1 MPKNKFFKQ
10 LQESFQILSRGGS
23 KIDSKVQYDDE
34 VPFIG
39 SELESQE
46 VLDLIRKVKNLSQS
60 RKSIYEDYKYMLQD
74 AIISGC
80 VELIADEASIIDDIT
95 GMSYWVDCPSSPK
108 FEKELNEWLKN
119 TIEINK
125 LVWRMAWQ
133 LLVDGGFFLRT
144 FKNDDEARKY
154 IDLGDY
160 FELVKD
166 YLSVTD
172 ITMYGKTI
180 SYQWQ
185 DEKDENN
192 ISLTKDD
199 EFIHIFWDKGAY
211 ETITV
216 EYSEKDNEGI
226 YTRKTK
232 DCKAVYGTSYLENSR
247 QAFLILDLI
256 DTMLLS
262 ARVNK
267 TTLTR
272 LIMTEVGTAG
282 KTETKRIIDRV
293 KGAFKVSS
301 LKINN
306 SYKEGDKTATIQN
319 VYIPTRNGKGEVR
332 VDEFGGNADIRDIS
346 DIEYYTDKLMA
357 SLRVPKAFLG
367 LDSNITAGLGANTM
381 TKVDIRYAR
390 LIKTVKTFI
399 KEAIEEMVKFKI
411 STSSELMKKDD
422 KHDWTIETVP
432 VSTAEE
438 DEKATTLQTVV
449 GVAEQIKGLL
459 SDCSKVDMD
468 ALTKY
473 LLDYILDLPDSEL
486 FYNENT
492 DSEEE
497 VDNTSTKD
505 ANTDEILN
513 RIGQAIQNSA
523 TNTQGEEDEENGE

>member
-1 MPKNKFFKQ
+1 MPKNSFLKQ
-10 LQESFQILSRGGS
+10 LQESFQILSRGGN

-46 VLDLIRKVKNLSQS
+46 VLDLIRKVKNLSQT
-60 RKSIYEDYKYMLQD
+60 RKSIYDDYKYMLQD

-80 VELIADEASIIDDIT
+80 LELISDEASIIDDVT
-95 GMSYWVDCPSSPK
+95 GMSYWVDCPTNK
-108 FEKELNEWLKN
+108 TLEKELNEWLKN

-125 LVWRMAWQ
+125 LVWRMTWQ

-144 FKNDDEARKY
+144 FKNDEEAQKY
-154 IDLGDY
+154 VDLGNY

-180 SYQWQ
+180 AYQWQ
-185 DEKDENN
+185 DEKDEND
-192 ISLTKDD
+192 ISLCKED

-226 YTRKTK
+226 FTRKTK

-332 VDEFGGNADIRDIS
+332 VDEFGGNSDIRDIS

-390 LIKTVKTFI
+390 LIKTVKTLI
-399 KEAIEEMVKFKI
+399 KEAVTEMVKFKI
-411 STSSELMKKDD
+411 STSSDLLKKAD
-422 KHDWTIETVP
+422 KNDWTIESVP

-449 GVAEQIKGLL
+449 STADQIKTLL
-459 SDCSKVDMD
+459 GDCSKIDMD
-468 ALTKY
+468 SLIKY
-473 LLDYILDLPDSEL
+473 LIDYIIDLPDAEL
-486 FYNENT
+486 FYDVKSG
-492 DSEEE
+492 DSE
-497 VDNTSTKD
+497 DSTENSSNKV
-505 ANTDEILN
+505 NTDEILN
-513 RIGQAIQNSA
+513 KIGQAIQNS
-523 TNTQGEEDEENGE
+523 TNNNQEEEETDEK